1 MVESLHHRGGSR
13 EGMITY
19 PTFSE
24 AWYREIHETR
34 ARGELSYP
42 RGFTTRERKWVQFAV
57 EDPLSFPVAAEGRRF
72 ADVIGVLE
80 GLSLVGQ
87 VSIPETFTDRIKN
100 FANFTDDGVFHGAY
114 AARAHGLLG
123 DLVAL
128 LKRDPDS
135 RQAVISVFDS
145 TRDLNR
151 AKRDIPC
158 TLSLHFMRS
167 GDTLEMQVSMRSN
180 DMWLGT
186 PYDFTQFAILQASVA
201 QALGLKPGR
210 YVHVAGSL
218 HLYERDLEAL
228 QNVSGSAEPGGRVP
242 GPMMFPLWS
251 VDDIGEISSRA
262 RRMLLDP
269 QSFGDGQR
277 LTDFESWAVG
287 KLW

>member
-1 MVESLHHRGGSR
+1 MT
-13 EGMITY
+13 MTTY

-24 AWYREIHETR
+24 AWFREISETR

-42 RGFTTRERKWVQFAV
+42 RGFTTRERRWVQFGV
-57 EDPLSFPVAAEGRRF
+57 NDSLSFPVAAEGRRF

-87 VSIPETFTDRIKN
+87 VSIPETFTDRITK
-100 FANFTDDGVFHGAY
+100 FREFTDFGVFHGAY

-123 DLVAL
+123 DLVDL
-128 LKRDPDS
+128 LQRDPDS

-158 TLSLHFMRS
+158 TLSLHFMHGPEADPAEMR
-167 GDTLEMQVSMRSN
+167 DLELQVSMRSN

-186 PYDFTQFAILQASVA
+186 PYDFQQFAILQASVA
-201 QALGLKPGR
+201 QALGAWPGR

-218 HLYERDLEAL
+218 HLYERDLEQL
-228 QNVSGSAEPGGRVP
+228 QKVSGPAEPGERIP
-242 GPMMFPLWS
+242 GPMTFPLWGGAGTIT
-251 VDDIGEISSRA
+251 DISERA
-262 RRMLLDP
+262 RRLLLVP
-269 QSFGDGQR
+269 TAFVTETEFEAYAKGL
-277 LTDFESWAVG
+277 LTR
-287 KLW
+287 